1 MRVCALRV
9 REKTG
14 VKNSFTSLV
23 WPAKQTPASQRAP
36 ALQAIQHGRECC
48 KWLVKH
54 LDENIRVLQQ
64 FKINE

>member
-1 MRVCALRV
+1 MARKAD
-9 REKTG
+9 
-14 VKNSFTSLV
+14 S
-23 WPAKQTPASQRAP
+23 SQRAP